1 MPRLTPLTYDRLRRV
16 DAERTDSRSPCTSSK
31 RPSNISPRSRQ
42 ALVYSPSSIFASDDE
57 KSVEYPCLVD
67 GCLVQKSIADAV
79 VRRRKRPPCAVRQRV
94 YDDERR
100 HAVELAMRRGDEI
113 MARIFS
119 PTEPPASPLEAK
131 NPDSPP
137 AVPDPQSSGEAVAQ
151 QSQVKPMVKLAV
163 PILTRKGMPAN
174 ISAGLGTALSPRF
187 ERHEL
192 PPPDET
198 VHLFKRQRAANNVS
212 TTVGPCT
219 PPPQRS
225 TTLSATR
232 KQISPETAA
241 ALLAVGAATA
251 VNSKALRVCE
261 TFPIP
266 L

>member
-1 MPRLTPLTYDRLRRV
+1 
-16 DAERTDSRSPCTSSK
+16 
-31 RPSNISPRSRQ
+31 
-42 ALVYSPSSIFASDDE
+42 
-57 KSVEYPCLVD
+57 
-67 GCLVQKSIADAV
+67 
-79 VRRRKRPPCAVRQRV
+79 VRQRV

-187 ERHEL
+187 ERREL

-219 PPPQRS
+219 PPRN
-225 TTLSATR
+225 
-232 KQISPETAA
+232 E
-241 ALLAVGAATA
+241 AL
-251 VNSKALRVCE
+251 
-261 TFPIP
+261 P
-266 L
+266 